1 MFAMMNPS
9 FAKEC
14 DAMKPSLAKE
24 VRLNKN
30 RKVREKSGLEEVTIK
45 HKVISVYTVYTC
57 CHSLKFIYHK

>member
-1 MFAMMNPS
+1 
-9 FAKEC
+9 
-14 DAMKPSLAKE
+14 MKPSLAKE

-57 CHSLKFIYHK
+57 CHSLKFFSINKKGIDPTPFPFPKL